1 MDKNNMARGRNWS
14 KYILSG
20 LIGRVE
26 YILNENRDLLSE
38 VEKKEISEIQNK
50 ASNLIDNWDKGT
62 EKVLGDK

>member
-1 MDKNNMARGRNWS
+1 MDKNNMARGRNWG